1 MNRVEPVDPAGVD
14 PLIVAK
20 WLEFDTDIGSL
31 RDLTNDV
38 NEAVLDS
45 GLESGIAIIFV
56 PGATGAITTLE
67 NEEGLVRD
75 LGNALERLVPEELEY
90 AHNERWHDGNGH
102 SHIRASL
109 IGPSLTVP
117 FSERSLVLGTWQQ
130 IVFLELDSRPRH
142 RRVMVQIL
150 GE

>member
-1 MNRVEPVDPAGVD
+1 M
-14 PLIVAK
+14 IITK
-20 WLEFDTDIGSL
+20 WLEFETDIGDV
-31 RDLTNDV
+31 RDITEEV
-38 NEAVLDS
+38 SEAVRNS
-45 GLESGIAIIFV
+45 GLEAGIATVFV

-67 NEEGLVRD
+67 HEEGLVRD
-75 LGNALERLVPEELEY
+75 LRDALERLVPEEIEY

-102 SHIRASL
+102 SHVRASI

-117 FSERSLVLGTWQQ
+117 FSLRKLVLGTWQQ

>member
-1 MNRVEPVDPAGVD
+1 M
-14 PLIVAK
+14 IVAK